1 MAKIFVKAAALAAV
15 AAMGLSANA
24 AHAANA
30 TASAKA
36 NILTSVS
43 VTKTADLDFGTIA
56 PSNTAVSTVQ
66 VSGTGAVT
74 CGTNLVCSGTTSA
87 AGFTVA
93 GAAGQTVS
101 ISADKT
107 VTLNNTT
114 TAGTS
119 MTASL
124 TPSVPSLVLTST
136 AANNAFAV
144 AGTLSVA
151 AGQAEGAYSGTFQVD
166 VNYQ

>member
-1 MAKIFVKAAALAAV
+1 MAKFFVKGAALAAV
-15 AAMGLSANA
+15 VAMGFSASA

-30 TASAKA
+30 TASARA
-36 NILTSVS
+36 NILRSVS
-43 VTKTADLDFGTIA
+43 ITKTADLDFGTIA

-66 VSGTGAVT
+66 VNAAGGVT
-74 CGTNLVCSGTTSA
+74 CGTGLVCSGATSA
-87 AGFTVA
+87 AGFEIS
-93 GAAGQTVS
+93 GANGQTVA
-101 ISADKT
+101 ITADAS

-114 TAGTS
+114 TPGTT

-124 TPSVPSLVLTST
+124 TPNSSTMLLTAT
-136 AANNAFAV
+136 PANNAFKV

-151 AGQAEGAYSGTFQVD
+151 PGQAEGAYAGTFTVN

>member
-1 MAKIFVKAAALAAV
+1 MTKFFVKGVALATV
-15 AAMGLSANA
+15 AAMGFTANA
-24 AHAANA
+24 AQAANA

-36 NILTSVS
+36 NILRSVS
-43 VTKTADLDFGTIA
+43 ITKTSDLDFGTIA

-66 VSGTGAVT
+66 VNAAGGVT
-74 CGTNLVCSGTTSA
+74 CGTGLVCSGTTTA
-87 AGFTVA
+87 AGFEIS
-93 GAAGQTVS
+93 GANGQTVS
-101 ISADKT
+101 ITSDAS

-119 MTASL
+119 MNASL
-124 TPSVPSLVLTST
+124 ALNNSTMLLTATP
-136 AANNAFAV
+136 ANNAFKV

-151 AGQAEGAYSGTFQVD
+151 PGQAEGAYSGTFTVN